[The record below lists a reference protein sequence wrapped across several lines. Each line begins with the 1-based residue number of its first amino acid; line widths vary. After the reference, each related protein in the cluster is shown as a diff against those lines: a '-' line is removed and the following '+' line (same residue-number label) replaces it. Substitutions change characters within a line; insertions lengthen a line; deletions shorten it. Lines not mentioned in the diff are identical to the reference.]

1 MFYVLYISSDSTLG
15 KIKSFLSKVLPGSE
29 LRSESDSELVICD
42 DSFTLRVTTGGNNIL
57 FAREDYGCEFNYC
70 LWFEII
76 TDNTQWANK
85 LIVITDKILSQ
96 LSNELVLESNGEKPF
111 VYQDSS
117 GVYVDSNLGGNESFP
132 FNLISTDWEE
142 RELSRE

>member
-15 KIKSFLSKVLPGSE
+15 EIKSFLSKVLPGSE

-57 FAREDYGCEFNYC
+57 FAREDYSCEFNYC

-111 VYQDSS
+111 VFQDSS
-117 GVYVDSNLGGNESFP
+117 GVFVDSNLGGNESFP